1 MMGWGMGPL
10 ASIGM
15 LVFWILFIGLVIW
28 VAFLITRAALGP
40 DGRHRDALL
49 LERLQERLAGGQ
61 ITPQEFDHLR
71 HKLGI

>member
-1 MMGWGMGPL
+1 MMGWSIGPL

-15 LVFWILFIGLVIW
+15 LVFWLLFIGLVIW
-28 VAFLITRAALGP
+28 VAFLIARAVLGP

-61 ITPQEFDHLR
+61 ITPQEFDSLR